1 MVELKESS
9 SKVKLRAVKGKVRN
23 FLRTTLAGNPNPG
36 GRCQS
41 VK

>member
-9 SKVKLRAVKGKVRN
+9 SKVKLVSEGQKSHLYCCYFVA
-23 FLRTTLAGNPNPG
+23 NPNHG